1 MIVKQKKRE
10 MRPILRRNEAML
22 IGRYAVRHRRRSLAM
37 IRDLQEEEGDHKPS
51 DQVDAE
57 GAVELG
63 LWDICEGGK
72 NARVRDEDSGER
84 HPETAV

>member
-1 MIVKQKKRE
+1 
-10 MRPILRRNEAML
+10 
-22 IGRYAVRHRRRSLAM
+22 M

-72 NARVRDEDSGER
+72 NARVRDEDGGER